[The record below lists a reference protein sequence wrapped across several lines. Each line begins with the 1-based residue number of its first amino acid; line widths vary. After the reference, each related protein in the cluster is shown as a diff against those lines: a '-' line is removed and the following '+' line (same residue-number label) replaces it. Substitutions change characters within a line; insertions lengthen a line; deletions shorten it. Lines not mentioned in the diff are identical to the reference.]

1 MAKKILVID
10 DDVLVTKSIVKYLK
24 VKGYEVESADSGKTA
39 IALAQRL
46 AFDLIVADIRMPE
59 MNGLEAIRKIREIN
73 SLQGRAHP
81 QEIIITGYAS
91 DDLQKEAQEM
101 QVAAYIYKPFDIGE
115 FMAAVE
121 RCLT

>member
-39 IALAQRL
+39 IALAQGL
-46 AFDLIVADIRMPE
+46 AFDLVVADIRMPE

-73 SLQGRAHP
+73 SLQGRARP